1 MQSWGDGGMVG
12 LGSCEFQWSGGV
24 VVVVVVVLWDNRVV
38 QCLEMEMVTFSV
50 SYCFQNCEDGFCW
63 CYGKILGVW

>member
-1 MQSWGDGGMVG
+1 MQSRGDGGMVG
-12 LGSCEFQWSGGV
+12 LGSCEFQGSGGV
-24 VVVVVVVLWDNRVV
+24 VVVVVFWDNRVV
-38 QCLEMEMVTFSV
+38 QCLEMEMVTFSI